1 MAALILTVTVLMAA
15 AGLTGASANQVPGSP
30 SGPETFQVTG
40 TLTGE
45 GAVAGAVTITMTLRL
60 DQYTPERAKVTM
72 TDALKYRGYPGFLL
86 ALREAPVIGS
96 LDIADQK
103 FLVRWANQD
112 ATPTG
117 RTITI
122 VTEKPVFFFGAR
134 KPNAKSTAGYEVAVM
149 KIDVDREGRGDGV
162 MAAAA
167 RVKPNGSGGVIIDQY
182 AETPLKLAVVRQ
194 PAK

>member
-1 MAALILTVTVLMAA
+1 MAA
-15 AGLTGASANQVPGSP
+15 AGLTGASAVQVPGST

-40 TLTGE
+40 TLSGE
-45 GAVAGAVTITMTLRL
+45 GAVSGAVTIVMTLRL

-103 FLVRWANQD
+103 FLVRWASQD
-112 ATPTG
+112 VTATG

-134 KPNAKSTAGYEVAVM
+134 KPDAKSTAGYEVAVM
-149 KIDVDREGRGDGV
+149 KIEVNEAGRGDGV

-182 AETPLKLAVVRQ
+182 AETPLKLSVVRQ